1 MRAPEF
7 IHDTLA
13 VEGGAPEQQRP
24 RGHVTPRHH
33 GKSALPIEA
42 GEATQALVRNP
53 ARHDQKRREA
63 LAQAEPDVHQGYPR
77 GLRGLGREGRALV
90 GVERV
95 QAAQAQPLPVAVV
108 AALRQPLQLLRVQR
122 PRGPEAGGLEGQR
135 QLIRKFGTLVLL
147 AQPTALLL
155 LLVQVLRDGEA
166 AVHGQHV
173 TRQHVFG
180 PLLAA
185 LRLQPR
191 GFGRVLQRGLGE
203 AANGR
208 VLDVLVLVLHQLF
221 RGEGD
226 VTAECKV
233 MPERGRKLYFV
244 DQFAK
249 GFDLFGRDLVVEG
262 GSNELEGAGPELD
275 ALLERLVDLA
285 DVLVERES
293 LLARQ

>member
-33 GKSALPIEA
+33 GKPALPIEA

-53 ARHDQKRREA
+53 ARHDQQRREA
-63 LAQAEPDVHQGYPR
+63 LAQTEPDVHQRYPR
-77 GLRGLGREGRALV
+77 GLRGLGREGGALV

-95 QAAQAQPLPVAVV
+95 EAAQAQPLPVAVV

-122 PRGPEAGGLEGQR
+122 PRGPEAGWLEGQR
-135 QLIRKFGTLVLL
+135 QLIRKFRTLVLL
-147 AQPTALLL
+147 AQPAALLL

-166 AVHGQHV
+166 AVHRQHV

-180 PLLAA
+180 PLLA
-185 LRLQPR
+185 LGLQSR
-191 GFGRVLQRGLGE
+191 GLGRVLQRGLGE

-221 RGEGD
+221 RGERD
-226 VTAECKV
+226 VAAESKV

-262 GSNELEGAGPELD
+262 GPNKLEGAGPELD